1 MKELP
6 WRSTPQKSIFSVLM
20 VIFFTAAPIFGTLC
34 NQVQVMISS
43 LLVSNIIHLRNSK
56 KYRAWTLAIFLW
68 QCTPSTV
75 TNNRPA
81 QCKNLYIVEV
91 SVWRV
96 YVLAHLQC
104 EGDRNT
110 NYEEEEGH
118 DEVCQGAAV
127 PWWVVNPLISPTGIV
142 HQYHKLQARKFNSLY
157 DGI

>member
-1 MKELP
+1 MEELP

-34 NQVQVMISS
+34 NHVHVMISS
-43 LLVSNIIHLRNSK
+43 LLAWNIHLRNSK
-56 KYRAWTLAIFLW
+56 WYRVLTLAIFLW
-68 QCTPSTV
+68 QCTTSV
-75 TNNRPA
+75 TNNRPV
-81 QCKNLYIVEV
+81 QEPMHYGSI
-91 SVWRV
+91 SWRV

-110 NYEEEEGH
+110 NYEEEERH
-118 DEVCQGAAV
+118 DEVCQSAAV